1 MDAVRIPL
9 VVGVM
14 LLLGADPVDVDGAQ
28 GTGVLALTL
37 LIHVDAALVAVL
49 KGQVVLGAV
58 GVFIP
63 FLALAGALRLARPGS
78 PWARRRHRPGSSRA
92 RARAAP
98 VPAGSPQPVRRA
110 GRPVRRRPAAHGHR
124 PVTVPADR

>member
-78 PWARRRHRPGSSRA
+78 PWARRRHPPGSSRA
-92 RARAAP
+92 GRALRRFPRGRRNRCDAP
-98 VPAGSPQPVRRA
+98 VDLFAAVP
-110 GRPVRRRPAAHGHR
+110 RPTATAQ
-124 PVTVPADR
+124 